1 MKVKLFNG
9 TLISLSLQVVAG
21 GYDPEVGRVTLMV
34 KGENDQAGTL
44 LFDVSE
50 ARRIRALLTEGVP
63 EVERVNQKENT
74 P

>member
-1 MKVKLFNG
+1 MKIKLFNG

-21 GYDPEVGRVTLMV
+21 GYDPETGRVTLMV

-44 LFDVSE
+44 LIDVSE

-63 EVERVNQKENT
+63 EVERVNQKEST
-74 P
+74 L